1 MLGLVLSKDAGK
13 QLSQEDVRTYV
24 LSKMVDMPDE
34 PSNEEPQSPG
44 SLIAHGLSPR
54 LNVVFDVDHTLIYA
68 CDKKESRVL
77 PGTVRN
83 THLLRL
89 NSGFEMM
96 LVVREGIYEM
106 FDFLEPFCTFYVYSH
121 GLKEYIDKIL
131 TIIDPDMKWFKNRGE
146 RVLAPI
152 DNHQQLLWKQ
162 RGKSFLDFRC
172 ENDKSKALFSQAELS
187 RAIVIDDQFLAIKS
201 TERVCMIQSK
211 KFLKYFDCLVTKQKQ
226 IECKAYQYPVR
237 MPEECQVFVN
247 TADDSFSFFVSI
259 DVLNS

>member
-1 MLGLVLSKDAGK
+1 MHDDSQAKQKKDGMYSEEVPAFLNDDPEEAVAFQKVQMLGLVLSKDADK

-34 PSNEEPQSPG
+34 PNSEEPQSPG

-68 CDKKESRVL
+68 CDRKESRVL
-77 PGTVRN
+77 PGTVKN

-106 FDFLEPFCTFYVYSH
+106 FEFLEPFCTFYVYSH

-131 TIIDPDMKWFKNRGE
+131 
-146 RVLAPI
+146 
-152 DNHQQLLWKQ
+152 
-162 RGKSFLDFRC
+162 
-172 ENDKSKALFSQAELS
+172 
-187 RAIVIDDQFLAIKS
+187 
-201 TERVCMIQSK
+201 
-211 KFLKYFDCLVTKQKQ
+211 
-226 IECKAYQYPVR
+226 
-237 MPEECQVFVN
+237 
-247 TADDSFSFFVSI
+247 
-259 DVLNS
+259 